1 GGEKGEKAR
10 WKREK
15 LRLPPLPE
23 PEIDPVVRELLY
35 AYSVMSRSRRYAGM
49 SGTPLPLSLS
59 DINDYLK
66 MHPVLID
73 RDEFEAVIFS

>member
-1 GGEKGEKAR
+1 M
-10 WKREK
+10 
-15 LRLPPLPE
+15 
-23 PEIDPVVRELLY
+23 Y

-73 RDEFEAVIFS
+73 RDEFEAVIFSLDDNYFSQFAKNN